1 MRWGVGLPTSSAKH
15 YIQRVAFAE
24 IRRLPS
30 VEHPRSRL
38 GGHRVPAAE
47 IAVDVLVFGRLQI
60 DGADL
65 KAAT

>member
-38 GGHRVPAAE
+38 GGHRVLAE
-47 IAVDVLVFGRLQI
+47 IAVDALVCGRLQI